1 MDHPTIH
8 PSIHPSVHID
18 WNRAYH
24 FNTFDLVLRAASF
37 IAARYIARQQS
48 AIFCICVLV
57 NEYYELARVFGCWN
71 LGRLVRHQNASPRE
85 FETINTFGYATSCF
99 IHTYEYGY
107 IYANTSWWCRLASLS
122 SWCAICWPTMVAA
135 GQHFAYILSART
147 GFVANNS
154 HLTIVWWTTITTH
167 AHTKIWCENYT
178 MLGGIFLSTSIRI
191 MSSRWISEGSAN
203 GMCRKILL
211 ICIYLICAYGLNYVR
226 VCVAM

>member
-167 AHTKIWCENYT
+167 THKDMMINTARRRKLYNAGRHISFNIHQDNVVKVDF
-178 MLGGIFLSTSIRI
+178 GGIRKRDVQKNII
-191 MSSRWISEGSAN
+191 NMHIPY
-203 GMCRKILL
+203 MCLWP
-211 ICIYLICAYGLNYVR
+211 
-226 VCVAM
+226 